1 MRLETGR
8 PGKLIGFNIK
18 KIISSML
25 MAEILCPAYKC
36 QVVEEARD
44 AYCQF
49 ADDSRTSAIY
59 YTTISASGQR

>member
-1 MRLETGR
+1 
-8 PGKLIGFNIK
+8 
-18 KIISSML
+18 ML

-36 QVVEEARD
+36 KIVEEARD

-59 YTTISASGQR
+59 CTTISASGQR

>member
-25 MAEILCPAYKC
+25 MAEILCPAYKSKI
-36 QVVEEARD
+36 VEESRD

-59 YTTISASGQR
+59 CTTISASGQR